1 MADYTVIDYNTLLPG
16 EPWTSAKAIA
26 SFENPEAI
34 AEMSDGAPVMM
45 GIWHPYD
52 MVSAGDGADGE
63 LWSFAADGAVSEVET
78 PDFVDGFEYQLLC
91 DELSGT
97 ASADFLIGLFLAT
110 SASYVN
116 ADIVTAVNSAQ
127 ARSIQAT
134 IHRPRDVS
142 RTHALEY
149 IGWTWDGS
157 ASTTGGMNTFSIQNN
172 TAQKIGKARVS
183 ISIGTFDAGRIRLFR
198 RKLYG

>member
-1 MADYTVIDYNTLLPG
+1 MAWVNIPD
-16 EPWTSAKAIA
+16 TSLDPDAPLTSQLAFA
-26 SFENPEAI
+26 WRDNPIAI
-34 AEMSDGAPVMM
+34 AEGAEGAPVIT

-52 MVSAGDGADGE
+52 MAAAGDGADGE
-63 LWSFAADGAVSEVET
+63 LWSFAVDGAVSEVET
-78 PDFVDGFEYQLLC
+78 PNFADGFEYQLLC
-91 DELSGT
+91 DELSGSAT
-97 ASADFLIGLFLAT
+97 ADFRIGLFLAT
-110 SASYVN
+110 SESYIN
-116 ADIVTAVNSAQ
+116 ADVVTAVNSEQ